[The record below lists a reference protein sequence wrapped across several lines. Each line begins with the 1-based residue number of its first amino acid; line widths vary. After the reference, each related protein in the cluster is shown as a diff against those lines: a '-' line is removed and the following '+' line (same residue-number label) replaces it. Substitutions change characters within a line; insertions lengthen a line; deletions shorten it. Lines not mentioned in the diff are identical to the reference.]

1 MKRSKSARP
10 LPAAILHFRFFL
22 YSLFFQMQVST
33 EQEQK
38 LHSARRAK
46 ERAAESVERAYRFAD
61 LSSYPLKK
69 RLLIRA
75 ADLAFYDLI
84 NIIGH
89 SARFE
94 IRGWENFEAAS
105 RDARVPIH
113 TLWHDCIYLAIY
125 FWRRRG
131 IAYMTSQSFDG
142 EYIARFLQ
150 RFGFGAVRGSSTRGG
165 VGAMVEMARL
175 LRASVPVGF
184 TLDGPK
190 GPRRVAKM
198 GAVLLAKKTGQP
210 ILPFNVTAMRYWQ
223 APSWDKLQMPMPFT
237 RALVSIAPPIFIP
250 SDADDEILNAKREEL
265 QRAMDDLTEQ
275 GDEWRSR

>member
-1 MKRSKSARP
+1 MQISA
-10 LPAAILHFRFFL
+10 
-22 YSLFFQMQVST
+22 
-33 EQEQK
+33 EQNRRG
-38 LHSARRAK
+38 LRRAS
-46 ERAAESVERAYRFAD
+46 EREAESVERAYRFAD

-69 RLLIRA
+69 QLLIRA

-89 SARFE
+89 SARYE
-94 IRGWENFEAAS
+94 VRGWENFEAAS
-105 RDARVPIH
+105 KDGRVPIH

-175 LRASVPVGF
+175 LRTGVPVGF

-198 GAVLLAKKTGQP
+198 GAVMLAKKTGQP
-210 ILPFNVTAMRYWQ
+210 IMPFNVAASRHWQ
-223 APSWDKLQMPMPFT
+223 APSWDRLQVPMPFT
-237 RALVSIAPPIFIP
+237 RALVSIAPPIFVP
-250 SDADDEILNAKREEL
+250 TDADDATLEAKRDEL
-265 QRAMDDLTEQ
+265 QRAMDELTEE
-275 GDEWRSR
+275 GDEWRLR

>member
-1 MKRSKSARP
+1 
-10 LPAAILHFRFFL
+10 
-22 YSLFFQMQVST
+22 MQVSAG
-33 EQEQK
+33 EQEQMRK
-38 LHSARRAK
+38 SARRASG
-46 ERAAESVERAYRFAD
+46 RVAESIERAYRFAD
-61 LSSYPLKK
+61 LSSYTLKK
-69 RLLIRA
+69 QLLIRA

-89 SARFE
+89 TARFE
-94 IRGWENFEAAS
+94 VRGWENFEAAS
-105 RDARVPIH
+105 RDTHVPIH

-175 LRASVPVGF
+175 LRAGVPVGF

-198 GAVLLAKKTGQP
+198 GAVLLAKKSGQP
-210 ILPFNVTAMRYWQ
+210 ILPFNVTAMRHWQ
-223 APSWDKLQMPMPFT
+223 APSWDKLQVPMPFT
-237 RALVSIAPPIFIP
+237 RALVSIATPIFVP
-250 SDADDEILNAKREEL
+250 ADADEETLNAKRDEL
-265 QRAMDDLTEQ
+265 QRAMNELTRQ
-275 GDEWRSR
+275 GDEWRSRQRAR